1 MATDNITKILVRR
14 GTDGQRKYTNT
25 TGVTFDLGE
34 PAFTVDTKRLYIG
47 DGRTSGGIPIGSK
60 NLGAISFLF
69 DGNKITNEAADL
81 FSLSGLEVGDII
93 YETSTRSLY
102 SLSSFS
108 FTEPVRADFV
118 KYEFVV
124 DVNPMQLEYNPEGQL
139 QIRLGG
145 VGVFELNSAVC
156 EPGGGLAKPYISS
169 GISIATDGIINPML
183 NKMPANT
190 VKGNPTTLTDNP
202 RDIELGPG
210 QILGRTY
217 TKPLSGIN
225 YETLIK
231 EVFATALRPVNGIG
245 ITNRAGSQTTQIGLS
260 ASHFDIYPHEIH
272 FLKPTRLDNGDL
284 VVLNGDFG
292 VNSGNV
298 FVGGDYQSTGSISL
312 NGGIRCGT
320 LESNIIV
327 NGNSIKTSTLDA
339 DTADINLLRA
349 IDVQTTSINNAQ
361 HVRTN
366 TLESTVR
373 IEASHIQTRT
383 FESNS
388 ISCLGNITNG
398 GNILNSGNIVNSGS
412 IAAPVANISTGNIT
426 NVRSVDIENSGN
438 MICTGNITCNG
449 YITCSGVI
457 QSTGNDVVAFSTS
470 DVALKKNM
478 KKIDSP
484 LSKISQIS
492 GYNFEWNTK
501 EEKYKHLQ
509 GEDIGVLANEI
520 EAVIPHAVVTRPDG
534 VKAVNYTKIIPL
546 LIESIKTL
554 QAEISELKN
563 ELR

>member
-1 MATDNITKILVRR
+1 M
-14 GTDGQRKYTNT
+14 
-25 TGVTFDLGE
+25 
-34 PAFTVDTKRLYIG
+34 
-47 DGRTSGGIPIGSK
+47 
-60 NLGAISFLF
+60 
-69 DGNKITNEAADL
+69 
-81 FSLSGLEVGDII
+81 
-93 YETSTRSLY
+93 
-102 SLSSFS
+102 
-108 FTEPVRADFV
+108 
-118 KYEFVV
+118 
-124 DVNPMQLEYNPEGQL
+124 
-139 QIRLGG
+139 
-145 VGVFELNSAVC
+145 
-156 EPGGGLAKPYISS
+156 
-169 GISIATDGIINPML
+169 
-183 NKMPANT
+183 
-190 VKGNPTTLTDNP
+190 
-202 RDIELGPG
+202 
-210 QILGRTY
+210 
-217 TKPLSGIN
+217 
-225 YETLIK
+225 
-231 EVFATALRPVNGIG
+231 
-245 ITNRAGSQTTQIGLS
+245 
-260 ASHFDIYPHEIH
+260 
-272 FLKPTRLDNGDL
+272 DNGDL
-284 VVLNGDFG
+284 VILNGDFG
-292 VNSGNV
+292 VNSGNI

-339 DTADINLLRA
+339 GTADIVLLRA
-349 IDVQTTSINNAQ
+349 TDVQTTTINNAQ
-361 HVRTN
+361 HIRTN
-366 TLESTVR
+366 TLDSTVR
-373 IEASHIQTRT
+373 VETSHIQTRT

-388 ISCLGNITNG
+388 VSCTGNITNG
-398 GNILNSGNIVNSGS
+398 GNILNSGNITNSGNIVNSGS
-412 IAAPVANISTGNIT
+412 ITVPTANISTGNIT

-449 YITCSGVI
+449 FITCSGVI

-554 QAEISELKN
+554 QAQVSELKN